1 MGYNEIEA
9 DCQYLHFVQRRKRVG
24 VWREFY
30 RHTKNTCATDFGR
43 KSLVKWHNTSFKRRR
58 RRRRRRK
65 KKEEEKKK
73 RRKEE
78 KFTHHR
84 TLRGVF
90 LRQDICSF
98 QCLHQ
103 SLVFKWTQR
112 ILNDLSWKPH
122 QTKWKGGIKLPGC
135 TARAMDSE
143 ESKQN
148 RDRTKYSCHTII
160 HLHRVCDFQN
170 DSCLVSLYP
179 KVRSMPEPG
188 TVVVVAAMQKNKK
201 KQKRWI
207 LKRSKARK
215 IKNCWHGMSAPELT
229 ACFKTLDYL
238 LLTKTIEHFDC
249 FPFRAPSWHT
259 IFGRL
264 ACFVGLSPT
273 TTTTSIL
280 PPSSFH

>member
-30 RHTKNTCATDFGR
+30 RHTKNTCATDFGH
-43 KSLVKWHNTSFKRRR
+43 KSLVKWHNTSFE

-65 KKEEEKKK
+65 KKKKERKREEKKK
-73 RRKEE
+73 SLHIIGLYEA
-78 KFTHHR
+78 
-84 TLRGVF
+84 F

-103 SLVFKWTQR
+103 SPVFKWTQR

-135 TARAMDSE
+135 TALAMDSE

-148 RDRTKYSCHTII
+148 RDGTKYSCHTII

-188 TVVVVAAMQKNKK
+188 TVLVVAAIQKNKK
-201 KQKRWI
+201 T
-207 LKRSKARK
+207 KAVN
-215 IKNCWHGMSAPELT
+215 IKAFEST
-229 ACFKTLDYL
+229 KDKKL
-238 LLTKTIEHFDC
+238 LARNVSSRTD
-249 FPFRAPSWHT
+249 
-259 IFGRL
+259 
-264 ACFVGLSPT
+264 GL
-273 TTTTSIL
+273 
-280 PPSSFH
+280 F